1 MKKLLLFIITIIIL
15 ISGIFIFKSND
26 NIDAEEI
33 ETVEKKS
40 ETKIKNDTK
49 IKVDIKG
56 YVLNPNVYEVDEDA
70 RIIDIINIAGGL
82 IDGADT
88 SSINLSKKL
97 KDEDVIIIYQKSDE
111 INTLEEY
118 QQQIDYCSK
127 DNNDGCVKEVV
138 TFNQENSYNENELSN
153 TLININ
159 TASLQQLMSLS
170 GIGESK
176 AQNIIKYREEIGTF
190 NSIEDI
196 KNVNGIG
203 DSLFE
208 KIKDNITV

>member
-1 MKKLLLFIITIIIL
+1 MKKILLFVITIIIL
-15 ISGIFIFKSND
+15 IGGIFIFKSND
-26 NIDAEEI
+26 NIDAEEVK
-33 ETVEKKS
+33 EEVVEKK
-40 ETKIKNDTK
+40 EEPIDTK

-56 YVLNPNVYEVDEDA
+56 YILNPNVYEIDA
-70 RIIDIINIAGGL
+70 GARVIDVINIAGGL
-82 IDGADT
+82 TDEADT

-97 KDEDVIIIYQKSDE
+97 QDEDVIIIYKKSDK

-118 QQQIDYCSK
+118 KQQIDYCSK
-127 DNNDGCVKEVV
+127 DNNDGCISEVV
-138 TFNQENSYNENELSN
+138 TFDQEHDSSSKETVN
-153 TLININ
+153 TTVNIN
-159 TASLQQLMSLS
+159 TASLQQLMTLS

-176 AQNIIKYREEIGTF
+176 AQKIIKYREEIGAF

-203 DSLFE
+203 DSIFE

>member
-1 MKKLLLFIITIIIL
+1 MKKILLFAITIIVL
-15 ISGIFIFKSND
+15 IGGIFIFKSND

-33 ETVEKKS
+33 KEEVVEKK
-40 ETKIKNDTK
+40 EEPKDTK

-56 YVLNPNVYEVDEDA
+56 YVLNPNVYEIDA
-70 RIIDIINIAGGL
+70 SARVIDVINIAGGL
-82 IDGADT
+82 TEDADT

-118 QQQIDYCSK
+118 NQQIDYCSK

-138 TFNQENSYNENELSN
+138 TFDQGNDSASKEFVSEI
-153 TLININ
+153 ININ
-159 TASLQQLMSLS
+159 TASLQQLMALS

-176 AQNIIKYREEIGTF
+176 AQKIIKYREEIGAF

-203 DSLFE
+203 DSIFE